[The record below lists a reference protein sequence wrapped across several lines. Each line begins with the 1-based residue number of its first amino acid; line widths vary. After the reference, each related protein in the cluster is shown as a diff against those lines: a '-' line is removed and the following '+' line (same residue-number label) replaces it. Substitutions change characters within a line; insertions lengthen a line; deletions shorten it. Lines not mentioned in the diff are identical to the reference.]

1 MSGTCVT
8 IPSGLKNYKLIF
20 HILCFGATATPNGHT
35 LMVLQQWRFK
45 VTLKPFIVL
54 LELCA
59 GKQTPVTS
67 DFTQDCAFNRGL
79 RHHGCFF
86 TFLNSLTNY
95 NIKCRCC
102 ENSTFLS
109 RKCAFVFW
117 SKLKSSRRISAK
129 LPLLRRIPSAI
140 KIALSLFSFLFFL
153 KTFCFASYA
162 AEKGRQIRRC
172 SDKIASSIQFV
183 CMSVCVLKGLKSES
197 KICGRDA
204 TFNTTHCALRFSLF
218 LCKCLHQL
226 AFVICTKTKKK

>member
-1 MSGTCVT
+1 MFVVRLLFAAMSGTCVT

-117 SKLKSSRRISAK
+117 CKLKSSRRISAK

-140 KIALSLFSFLFFL
+140 KIALSLFSFLFFFKDIL
-153 KTFCFASYA
+153 LCQLCCG
-162 AEKGRQIRRC
+162 ERP
-172 SDKIASSIQFV
+172 SDPSLLGQNCKQYTI
-183 CMSVCVLKGLKSES
+183 CMYECVCVERIEIWKQNMRPRCNLQH
-197 KICGRDA
+197 
-204 TFNTTHCALRFSLF
+204 NALCS
-218 LCKCLHQL
+218 
-226 AFVICTKTKKK
+226 